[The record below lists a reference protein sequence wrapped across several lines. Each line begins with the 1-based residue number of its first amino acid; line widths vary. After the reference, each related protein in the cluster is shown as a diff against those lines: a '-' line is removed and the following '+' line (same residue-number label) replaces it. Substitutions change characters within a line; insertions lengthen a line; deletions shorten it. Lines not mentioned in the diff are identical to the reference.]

1 MLVRMK
7 FGSVDTDGIKKS
19 TVLEL
24 TLPEFYELYHE
35 LKKGKN
41 LIDMMG

>member
-1 MLVRMK
+1 MQ
-7 FGSVDTDGIKKS
+7 FSVMEGEAKKRN
-19 TVLEL
+19 VNFEV

-35 LKKGKN
+35 LKKAKN

>member
-1 MLVRMK
+1 MA
-7 FGSVDTDGIKKS
+7 FSIIKKDGKKQN
-19 TVLEL
+19 VGFEL

-35 LKKGKN
+35 LKKAKN